1 MPRSRRDLDNLGGIL
16 TTQGDYG
23 RAEDLYGR
31 SLQLAEELG
40 DTHAIATVLRSLG
53 SVAHHRRDHARA
65 RSFYENSITRFREL
79 NDGFCLAKSLIS
91 FALTSHEAGDH
102 EHEGA
107 LGEQGLALLRASDGK
122 GELAL
127 RLDQLGRAALGHG
140 DVGRATRCF
149 HESLTLWVEAQDAP
163 GIATSLEAL
172 ATVASARGR
181 APAVV
186 RLLAAVRTWRCAQGL
201 PEPEADREACDRA
214 LASARA
220 QLDPTAVEAAW
231 SEGATMT
238 LEQAIVLARAQV
250 TDLPPE

>member
-1 MPRSRRDLDNLGGIL
+1 VSTPRVPTGTVTFLFTDIEGSTRLWQQHPEAMRG
-16 TTQGDYG
+16 
-23 RAEDLYGR
+23 A
-31 SLQLAEELG
+31 LARHHELL
-40 DTHAIATVLRSLG
+40 HQAIESH
-53 SVAHHRRDHARA
+53 VAHHRRDHARA

-140 DVGRATRCF
+140 DVGRATRSF

-172 ATVASARGR
+172 ARVASARGR

-186 RLLAAVRTWRCAQGL
+186 RLLAAVRTWRRAQGL
-201 PEPEADREACDRA
+201 PDPEADREACDRA
-214 LASARA
+214 LASAHS

-231 SEGATMT
+231 SEGAAMT
-238 LEQAIVLARAQV
+238 LEQAIAYAREPL
-250 TDLPPE
+250 TDLESSP